1 MVISGVRTREERDA
15 ELRKRAI
22 DLEAE
27 SPLLTDGWRRKR
39 PKLEHSK

>member
-1 MVISGVRTREERDA
+1 MAPREERDT

-22 DLEAE
+22 DVEAE
-27 SPLLTDGWRRKR
+27 PPPLTDGWRRKR